1 LEFGD
6 ALRPSAADT
15 LKALKQMGFAL
26 ALISGDEEGTTRR
39 VARRLDIPAAA
50 GGLRPHEKADYVKAL
65 QERGAC
71 VAMVGDGVND
81 APAMAQA
88 QLAIAVHSGS
98 QLSRETADITLMR
111 GDPAQIMD
119 FLGLGRRGR
128 AKIRQNLACAF
139 IYNLIA
145 IPVAMSGLLTPLVAV
160 CAMLLSSLTVIG
172 NTLRL
177 MRPAA

>member
-1 LEFGD
+1 
-6 ALRPSAADT
+6 
-15 LKALKQMGFAL
+15 
-26 ALISGDEEGTTRR
+26 
-39 VARRLDIPAAA
+39 
-50 GGLRPHEKADYVKAL
+50 
-65 QERGAC
+65 
-71 VAMVGDGVND
+71 
-81 APAMAQA
+81 MAQA

-119 FLGLGRRGR
+119 FLGLGRRVS